1 MFLSNQ
7 DVVELVEWR
16 RELHRRPELSGDERE
31 TARTVRGFLEGT
43 RPDRLVAGLGGHGV
57 AAVYEGAEP
66 GPTLMFRAELDGLP
80 IAEVSDIPHRST
92 VPGNGHMC
100 GHDGHMA
107 ILAAF
112 ARGLGRRRPRRGRAV
127 VLFQPAEENGAGAAA
142 VVDDPKFQEIRPD
155 FAYALHNMPGMTL
168 GRAGL
173 AEGPANCASRGMR
186 VVLTGRTAHA
196 SMPEHGVSPMAA
208 VARLMPALTALG
220 TGLGSDGALG
230 PDFTMVTVTHARL
243 GEPAFGIAPGEA
255 ELWSTLRTLTDG
267 RMDGLV
273 ERAERLVMDAA
284 RESGL
289 GFEIDYHDVFRHCEN
304 APAAVA
310 HLRRAM
316 EAEGVPCDPDV
327 PPMRGSEDFGRFG
340 DHAASAMFLLG
351 AGEDH
356 PSLHNPDY
364 DFPDDLIAI
373 GARVFMRTL
382 RDQLG

>member
-31 TARTVRGFLEGT
+31 TARAVRGFLEGT
-43 RPDRLVAGLGGHGV
+43 RPDRIVAGLGGHGV

-80 IAEVSDIPHRST
+80 ITEVSDIPHRST

-107 ILAAF
+107 TLAAL

-155 FAYALHNMPGMTL
+155 FAYALHNMPGMPL

-220 TGLGSDGALG
+220 SGDGLGPEFA
-230 PDFTMVTVTHARL
+230 MVTVTHARL

-255 ELWSTLRTLTDG
+255 ELWATLRTLTDG

-289 GFEIDYHDVFRHCEN
+289 GHEIDYHDVFRHCEN
-304 APAAVA
+304 APSAVA

-351 AGEDH
+351 AGEEH